1 MSAGSEFLTAAG
13 VRRGF
18 GGVQALDGAELAIT
32 AGQITCLIG
41 PNGSGKTT
49 LLNCLTGFTRVDAGV
64 VRFRGHTITKSSVRR
79 RARAGLRRTFQATR
93 VFGAMTVLDHLLLAQ
108 QEFDETNWFD
118 EVTRSPRLRRAASAA
133 TERAH
138 EVLELVEL
146 NRPFHTPARDLSY
159 GQQKLLGL
167 ACGLVDRPALLCL
180 DEPLAGVNPALAER
194 LITVLIEANRRGTTP
209 LIVEHNIE
217 FVAAISDQVVVM
229 ANGRCVVAGPP
240 SILTE
245 DQRVFAI
252 LSGTEEDG
260 E

>member
-1 MSAGSEFLTAAG
+1 MTGPGLLAAIG
-13 VRRGF
+13 VHRRF
-18 GGVQALDGAELAIT
+18 GGVRALNGADLAIT
-32 AGQITCLIG
+32 PGQITCVIG

-49 LLNCLTGFTRVDAGV
+49 LLNCLTGFTRVDSGV
-64 VRFRGHTITKSSVRR
+64 VRFDGQTITRASVRR

-93 VFGAMTVLDHLLLAQ
+93 VFGAMTILDHLLLAQ
-108 QEFDETNWFD
+108 QEFDRANWFD
-118 EVTRSPRLRRAASAA
+118 DAVRSARLRRATAAA
-133 TERAH
+133 TDRAR

-146 NRPFHTPARDLSY
+146 RRPVDTPARDLSY

-194 LITVLIEANRRGTTP
+194 LITVLVEANRQGITP

-229 ANGRCVVAGPP
+229 AGGRSVVAGPP
-240 SILTE
+240 SVLTDDE
-245 DQRVFAI
+245 RVFAI
-252 LSGTEEDG
+252 LSGTEE
-260 E
+260 EE